1 MATAVAILT
10 MATRL
15 THGVGEIAGATIP
28 ASTCIIRGKIIMVAA
43 VIIRSSITAVVAAE
57 VDMAVDMR
65 VSAAVAAEAFTAVAA
80 AAEEA
85 AVDIREVAGVA
96 IIEVLAKNLTPNPL
110 PRGKGNKMW
119 EIVRRR
125 IVVRAG
131 AV

>member
-1 MATAVAILT
+1 
-10 MATRL
+10 
-15 THGVGEIAGATIP
+15 
-28 ASTCIIRGKIIMVAA
+28 
-43 VIIRSSITAVVAAE
+43 
-57 VDMAVDMR
+57 MAVDMR

-80 AAEEA
+80 AAEEE

-96 IIEVLAKNLTPNPL
+96 IIEVLAKNQTPNPL